1 MITVGFMNVAAVPAA
16 EDFVYHLRTV
26 SARFRLVGETTVHAA
41 SAQAA
46 VDAAIELGYAEAEAA
61 PAVPVNGYPEG
72 LKVRRGDTA
81 RRTR

>member
-1 MITVGFMNVAAVPAA
+1 MIVVGFMNAAAVPAT

-26 SARFRLVGETTVHAA
+26 GKRFRLVGETTVHAP
-41 SAQAA
+41 SAQSA
-46 VDAAIELGYAEAEAA
+46 VDAAIAMGYAEAEAA

-81 RRTR
+81 SSR